1 MPFQQYK
8 GGLLPPYPSHARPRL
23 YVDDFLTG
31 VKPGGPVEI
40 DYYSQ
45 VPAFPMDMNGPD
57 PSNPGQIPD
66 GIGIC
71 GWAGPD
77 HIQMAWNQY
86 AHGKCASW
94 GNDTL
99 LQLYGATGGYVLGD
113 ASTDNGTRLQ
123 DNLDYWRKE
132 GVNGDK
138 ILFFGA
144 LRPGSWFRAERVAAL
159 RAFGGILLGHSWP
172 ESAETQFPGPL
183 TYVPS
188 SPAAGGHCTVQL
200 GELTGMNEVRDCCWG
215 QIVPA
220 STGFLL
226 HTVVEAWVIGSS
238 DFIEVNGRNPSGVDL
253 AGMNEALG
261 ELTRTSN
268 PLKIRTIL

>member
-1 MPFQQYK
+1 MPFTRYK
-8 GGLLPPYPSHARPRL
+8 GGLRPPYPSHAKPRL

-31 VKPGGPVEI
+31 VKPGGPEVI
-40 DYYSQ
+40 DFFSA
-45 VPAFPMDMNGPD
+45 VPSWPMDMNGPD
-57 PSNPGQIPD
+57 PSNPEPIPD

-86 AHGKCASW
+86 AHGSCASW

-99 LQLYGATGGYVLGD
+99 LDLYSATGGYVLGD
-113 ASTDNGTRLQ
+113 PSTDNGTVLQ

-172 ESAETQFPGPL
+172 ESAEQQFPQAL
-183 TYVPS
+183 TYVPA
-188 SPAAGGHCTVQL
+188 SPVAGGHCTAQL
-200 GELTGMNEVRDCCWG
+200 GELTGQNEIRDACWG
-215 QIVPA
+215 QIVAA

-226 HTVVEAWVIGSS
+226 HTVTEAWVIGSG
-238 DFIEVNGRNPSGVDL
+238 DFIEVNGRNPSGIDL
-253 AGMNEALG
+253 DGMNQVLADLTG
-261 ELTRTSN
+261 ESN
-268 PLKIRTIL
+268 PLKLRRIL